1 MLENEAMDQAQMLI
15 EAWEN
20 ESTMWEIN
28 NTSCCNCIYRIT
40 NLLYDQKSVTLKLK
54 LYSYSIDGE
63 VTMHLDPITS
73 MESLSSDEM

>member
-28 NTSCCNCIYRIT
+28 NTGCCNCTVFIELLIYFMI
-40 NLLYDQKSVTLKLK
+40 
-54 LYSYSIDGE
+54 
-63 VTMHLDPITS
+63 
-73 MESLSSDEM
+73 